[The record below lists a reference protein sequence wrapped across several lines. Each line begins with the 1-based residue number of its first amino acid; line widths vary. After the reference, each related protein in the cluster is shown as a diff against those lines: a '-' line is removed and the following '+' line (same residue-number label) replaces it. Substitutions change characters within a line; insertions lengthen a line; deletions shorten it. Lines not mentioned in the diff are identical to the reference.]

1 MIDLSGE
8 KAIDKLAELIADRV
22 AAKLS
27 ERQERRYLSREEFAE
42 VHGLG
47 MRTVDRAIAEGRLE
61 IERSGRRVLIP
72 SNAKIK
78 PSN

>member
-8 KAIDKLAELIADRV
+8 QAIDKLAELIADRV